1 MNVNKV
7 ILIGRLTRDPE
18 IRSTPSGQT
27 IARIGIATSRA
38 WTDKNGQKQ
47 DQVEYHNLTLWGR
60 LGEIAGQY
68 LIKGQE
74 CYFEGRL
81 QTRSYTGKD
90 NVERK
95 TTEIV
100 VETMQM
106 GSKPQGGGYSDNKN
120 YPSKPTSPNNAS
132 SFQNQNKAPHQNDRP
147 TKEEDL
153 PTINLDDERED
164 VRIEDVPF

>member
-18 IRSTPSGQT
+18 VRSTSSGQT
-27 IARIGIATSRA
+27 VANVSIATSQTY
-38 WTDKNGQKQ
+38 TDKNGQKQ

-81 QTRSYTGKD
+81 QTRTYTSKD
-90 NVERK
+90 GIERK
-95 TTEIV
+95 TTEINV
-100 VETMQM
+100 ATMQM
-106 GSKPQGGGYSDNKN
+106 GSKPQGIVSPDTRN
-120 YPSKPTSPNNAS
+120 YPPKTNSVNNNTS
-132 SFQNQNKAPHQNDRP
+132 SFQNQNTSPQNTRSQ
-147 TKEEDL
+147 KEEDL
-153 PTINLDDERED
+153 PTINLDDEKED